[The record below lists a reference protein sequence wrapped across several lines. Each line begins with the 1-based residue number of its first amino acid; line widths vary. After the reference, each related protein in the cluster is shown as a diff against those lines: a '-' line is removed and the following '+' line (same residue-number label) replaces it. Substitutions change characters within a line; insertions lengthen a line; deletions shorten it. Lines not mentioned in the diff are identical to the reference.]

1 MSVMAIYH
9 QRSPYDS
16 TRKLVLTNRRDDDLQ
31 FDPQDSVTPVHQSM
45 KFSRTIE
52 DKVAILQDPI
62 TLVAFQAIHYE
73 QLLVAP
79 SCYVPLFWMI
89 SGNFA

>member
-1 MSVMAIYH
+1 
-9 QRSPYDS
+9 
-16 TRKLVLTNRRDDDLQ
+16 
-31 FDPQDSVTPVHQSM
+31 M

-52 DKVAILQDPI
+52 DKVAILQDSI